1 MSINKRP
8 SWQLP
13 PGVSPGTWDYVQSDH
28 IAEDY
33 DEFFAASP
41 LFNMDESIVRGVV
54 QEKDWVIDL
63 GSGTGRSIL
72 PLARRGFP
80 CVALDLSLPMLRVTA
95 EKARQEG
102 LNVHCIAANMVE
114 LDAIADC
121 SFRYAL
127 CLFSTLGMIRGREN
141 REAAISH
148 IFRILKP
155 GGALVLHV
163 HNFWHSLTDAAG
175 RMRIMK
181 HLLTLPFRRA
191 DERGDRYYP
200 YRGLPNMFLHTF
212 SRRELVRLV
221 RGAGFRIERF
231 IPLQTGGG
239 GELSRPWLF
248 GGIRANGWVV
258 IARRGETS

>member
-1 MSINKRP
+1 MSTGKRAN
-8 SWQLP
+8 WQLP

-28 IAEDY
+28 IAEEY

-41 LFNMDESIVRGVV
+41 LFNIDESIVRGVV
-54 QEKDWVIDL
+54 QENDWVIDL
-63 GSGTGRSIL
+63 GAGTGRSIL

-80 CVALDLSLPMLRVTA
+80 CVALDLSLPMLRVIE
-95 EKARQEG
+95 EKSRQEG
-102 LNVHCIAANMVE
+102 LNVECIQANMVE

-121 SFRYAL
+121 SFQYAI

-141 REAAISH
+141 RAAAMSH
-148 IFRILKP
+148 IRRILKP
-155 GGALVLHV
+155 GGKFVLHV

-175 RMRIMK
+175 RVRVLK

-212 SRRELVRLV
+212 SRRELKRLIRDACRSSV
-221 RGAGFRIERF
+221 SFHFKPAAVVSCHAVGCYRAFGRTAG
-231 IPLQTGGG
+231 L
-239 GELSRPWLF
+239 
-248 GGIRANGWVV
+248 
-258 IARRGETS
+258 